1 MTPPASGAG
10 VSEAIAMEILMRS
23 AALSGLIALAA
34 LGAGSAAAQPQ
45 SLDRSSDMLDA
56 MTRRLKLCAEI
67 ADSAQRLA
75 CYDRVESGGAP
86 AAGAPVPRAQ
96 PAATP
101 RGAPPSVTSAPVT
114 SQPVAPPPG
123 APMPDPA
130 KVGKDDKPV
139 PPEDRAF
146 DPRQQGGR
154 QGTSIGAAP
163 GVVLPSQGPS
173 VVEPQWRRIGAV
185 PMSSVPGSQVPVVTL
200 ELPGLRPGPDY
211 RWQLSM
217 ALANNT
223 PRTFDVTIAC
233 AFNNGDRRVSDLTV
247 ILRSVRGGEKV
258 GADVAGPPTS
268 QFVDNA
274 PCHIVSPLK

>member
-1 MTPPASGAG
+1 
-10 VSEAIAMEILMRS
+10 MRTV
-23 AALSGLIALAA
+23 ALCGLVALAA
-34 LGAGSAAAQPQ
+34 LGAGSALAQPQ
-45 SLDRSSDMLDA
+45 SLDRSSEMLDA

-67 ADSAQRLA
+67 PDGAQRLA

-86 AAGAPVPRAQ
+86 VTGTTMPAPQ
-96 PAATP
+96 PAASP
-101 RGAPPSVTSAPVT
+101 RSAAPPIA
-114 SQPVAPPPG
+114 SQPTGPI
-123 APMPDPA
+123 PDPA

-154 QGTSIGAAP
+154 PGSTIGAAP
-163 GVVLPSQGPS
+163 GVVLPGQGPS

-185 PMSSVPGSQVPVVTL
+185 PTSSVPGSQVPVVTL

-233 AFNNGDRRVSDLTV
+233 AFNNGDRRVSDTTV

-258 GADVAGPPTS
+258 GADIAGPPTS

>member
-1 MTPPASGAG
+1 
-10 VSEAIAMEILMRS
+10 MRT
-23 AALSGLIALAA
+23 AALSGLFALAA
-34 LGAGSAAAQPQ
+34 LGAGGAAAQPQ
-45 SLDRSSDMLDA
+45 SLDRSSDMLDS

-67 ADSAQRLA
+67 QDTAARLA
-75 CYDRVESGGAP
+75 CYDRVESGGTAP
-86 AAGAPVPRAQ
+86 AGSPP
-96 PAATP
+96 PAAAPAPTATP
-101 RGAPPSVTSAPVT
+101 APKPATPPPPTPPPAPPSRTAAPSVT
-114 SQPVAPPPG
+114 SQPVDSI
-123 APMPDPA
+123 PDPSR
-130 KVGKDDKPV
+130 VGKDDKPV

-146 DPRQQGGR
+146 DPRQQGGAP
-154 QGTSIGAAP
+154 GSTIGAAP
-163 GVVLPSQGPS
+163 GVVLPGQGPS

-185 PMSSVPGSQVPVVTL
+185 PMRSVPGAQVPVVTL

-223 PRTFDVTIAC
+223 SRTFDVTIAC

-258 GADVAGPPTS
+258 GADVAGPSTG